1 MKDRTTFVIA
11 HRLSTVRHANT
22 IVVLHD
28 GAIAEIGRHQELL
41 AREGVYSR
49 LYKIQF
55 KGKNRDILT
64 RQSRPTHALAIQIC
78 LCLFLAVFC
87 LGLLGC
93 TGLFLIVELFDRMD
107 DFIERQV
114 FWVDAVY
121 YLFLKLPGL
130 VYQIVPAI
138 FLLAS
143 VLTFST
149 LTKHNEITAMRSRVL
164 PRYVLPGPSFSWG
177 MGCLLLLVAQEY
189 FFPYANHAYRLFWH
203 TRIRRET
210 VAMPLGVVK
219 QGRIWYRTASRLWS
233 VELGLPAENRLL
245 GVTIYALD
253 ETGAI
258 RQRYDAEALD
268 AAGMVVP
275 PGSAAHLWGRWGLCG
290 TARVFRPAAVDF
302 SENLVDMSTV
312 QKMPEE
318 MGLRELLTY
327 ATNMQ
332 RRGEPARG
340 YLVEFHGKLAF
351 AALVCRHG
359 RVWGAVSAAFEPQW
373 GNRPR
378 RGLDVVVRI

>member
-1 MKDRTTFVIA
+1 M
-11 HRLSTVRHANT
+11 RL
-22 IVVLHD
+22 L
-28 GAIAEIGRHQELL
+28 
-41 AREGVYSR
+41 SR
-49 LYKIQF
+49 YVC
-55 KGKNRDILT
+55 
-64 RQSRPTHALAIQIC
+64 AY
-78 LCLFLAVFC
+78 FLRYFC

-93 TGLFLIVELFDRMD
+93 AGLFLIVELFDRMD

-114 FWVDAVY
+114 FWVDAVH

-149 LTKHNEITAMRSRVL
+149 LTKHNEITAMRSGGIAPLRL
-164 PRYVLPGPSFSWG
+164 AWPIFLLGG
-177 MGCLLLLVAQEY
+177 IGCLLLLVAQEY

-245 GVTIYALD
+245 GVTIYTLD

-258 RQRYDAEALD
+258 RQRYDVAEARWTPQGWLFLQGALRTFGAD
-268 AAGMVVP
+268 GVFEVP
-275 PGSAAHLWGRWGLCG
+275 PEYFAQR
-290 TARVFRPAAVDF
+290 RVNF
-302 SENLVDMSTV
+302 SENLADMSTV

-327 ATNMQ
+327 ATHMQ
-332 RRGEPARG
+332 RRGEPSRG

-351 AALVCRHG
+351 AVLCVVMAGFGAPLALRLNRSGGTVR
-359 RVWGAVSAAFEPQW
+359 AVGLTLLCGFSYWVVHSLVIAMGHSGQLPPVVAAWSTSVGFGV
-373 GNRPR
+373 GNVYLTYR
-378 RGLDVVVRI
+378 LQ